1 MVLVVAPVLL
11 ALALRQAMALLCLVW
26 VLALVVPYDL
36 ELAVRDAVHC
46 LLGGGKEGKQ
56 CKQLRSPC
64 ACV

>member
-26 VLALVVPYDL
+26 VHALVVPYDL

-46 LLGGGKEGKQ
+46 LLGEGRRGSSVQ
-56 CKQLRSPC
+56 AAALTLCL
-64 ACV
+64 